1 MTLLIPSGDNV
12 NMLQMTLLMSKLT
25 LLLMRLRRSFMPQNI
40 EYHLTVKS
48 TKSAQQQSTNDIRLT
63 GSVVV
68 LLGTKSMNERQIS
81 FIYII

>member
-1 MTLLIPSGDNV
+1 
-12 NMLQMTLLMSKLT
+12 
-25 LLLMRLRRSFMPQNI
+25 MPQNI

-68 LLGTKSMNERQIS
+68 LLGTKSMNKRQIS
-81 FIYII
+81 FIYTI